1 MRSNKT
7 KKVFAWILSAMLIT
21 SLLPGLVFAE
31 DGNGE
36 AAAAIP
42 FTASAGDSELTKVNP
57 KDGGY
62 TPYAFDAATN
72 QMKPASPVML
82 YVIDVPED
90 STEVNLTFPEDV
102 LAYNYTAD
110 GATYLAGEYENDGKT
125 GVKDVT
131 VQIDFDKNGEMDCIQ
146 VQTPYDDNWSSTTLY
161 AITFEKGEAS
171 DNETY
176 TIEIDLDDTGS
187 IEANTPEAKA
197 GETITITVEPDQ
209 GLRLDKLEVTTEAG
223 EDVAFKKEENGT
235 FTFVMPAANVKVLGH
250 LVEDENQHDA
260 VCPSKHFE
268 DLDTS
273 LWYHKGID
281 YVLNEKIMKGVS
293 EKRFDPDTPT
303 SRAMIVTMLWRM
315 TGSEVT
321 DYSIGFEDVEANSW
335 YADAVKW
342 AAKNEIVTGYDEK
355 TFGSNDPITR
365 EQLAAILFRYAEKQG
380 IRGDAFA
387 SDLTKYEDLPSVSGW
402 ALDGITWCVATGIIN
417 GVTETQLQPKGTATR
432 AQAATILSRLAE
444 KGI

>member
-62 TPYAFDAATN
+62 TPYAFDAATYE
-72 QMKPASPVML
+72 MKPASPVML

-90 STEVNLTFPEDV
+90 TSEVELTFPEDV

-161 AITFEKGEAS
+161 AITFEKTGTES
-171 DNETY
+171 KNCY
-176 TIEIDLDDTGS
+176 DDTVGHWAEDA
-187 IEANTPEAKA
+187 INK
-197 GETITITVEPDQ
+197 
-209 GLRLDKLEVTTEAG
+209 VTDRG
-223 EDVAFKKEENGT
+223 WMNGVAERKF
-235 FTFVMPAANVKVLGH
+235 A
-250 LVEDENQHDA
+250 
-260 VCPSKHFE
+260 
-268 DLDTS
+268 
-273 LWYHKGID
+273 
-281 YVLNEKIMKGVS
+281 
-293 EKRFDPDTPT
+293 PDTT
-303 SRAMIVTMLWRM
+303 LSRAMFVTMLYRIEMPWAGAPDKKEPWPEKSF
-315 TGSEVT
+315 T
-321 DYSIGFEDVEANSW
+321 DVEKGSW
-335 YADAVKW
+335 YEEAVAW
-342 AAKNEIVTGYDEK
+342 AAANDIVKGTSET
-355 TFGSNDPITR
+355 TFSPNANVTR
-365 EQLAAILFRYAEKQG
+365 EQMAAFLSRYTESKDSPSQSAAQTALPNEESQG
-380 IRGDAFA
+380 GLDRYLDKDQI
-387 SDLTKYEDLPSVSGW
+387 SDW
-402 ALDGITWCVATGIIN
+402 ALESMSWAVGQGLIN
-417 GVTETQLQPKGTATR
+417 GVTENQLQPKGTATR
-432 AQAATILSRLAE
+432 AQAATILIRFDERILQSN
-444 KGI
+444 